1 MSDHPTD
8 LWPHYADDERQ
19 AVEDVLASG
28 NVNYWTGDKGKAFE
42 AEFARASGCEFG
54 IAVANGSVA
63 LELALVALG
72 LNPGDEVIVP
82 SYTFIASASA
92 VVLRG
97 GTPVFADVDSSLT
110 IDAANIESKIT
121 HKTKG
126 IIVVHLLGYP
136 CDMDPILELARE
148 NELFVLEDCAQAH
161 GASYKGKAVGSMGD
175 MAAFSFCQDKIMTT
189 GGEGGMVTTNRA
201 DLYEVAWSYKDHGK
215 NRPAMQCAEKSP
227 GFNWLHDSFGTNWRM
242 TEMQSAIG
250 LIQLTK
256 LCDWICH
263 RRENALL
270 LERYFESI
278 DGLITPDFGEARFHV
293 FYRYS
298 ILVPS
303 SLFRTGWN
311 RDRLVGELNSRGV
324 VCGSGICP
332 EVYLEQAFQKA
343 GLGPGDRLLN
353 SMTFGEMSIQFPVH
367 PNMSVA
373 YQQHRLE
380 TLQEVFA
387 ESTCG

>member
-19 AVEDVLASG
+19 AVGDVLASG

-42 AEFARASGCEFG
+42 AEFARASDCEFG

-242 TEMQSAIG
+242 TEMQAAIG

-263 RRENALL
+263 RRENASLL
-270 LERYFESI
+270 DRYFESI
-278 DGLITPDFGEARFHV
+278 DGLVRPDFGEARFHV

-367 PNMSVA
+367 PNMSGS